1 MTEWE
6 KFTGCFDNNVL
17 CLPAKWRVNHL
28 EFGYILFWKKM
39 TKLHMFLLHLGKVLK
54 ISKKSG
60 VTNI

>member
-28 EFGYILFWKKM
+28 EFGILFWKKM
-39 TKLHMFLLHLGKVLK
+39 TKLHMFF
-54 ISKKSG
+54 IAFR
-60 VTNI
+60 